1 MREKAGARR
10 PLADSG
16 LRLFDARCAV
26 RSLAL
31 FALLVSPFKTRC
43 LFGTDR
49 PKDVARD
56 ILPCVS
62 P

>member
-1 MREKAGARR
+1 M
-10 PLADSG
+10 DSG
-16 LRLFDARCAV
+16 LRLFDARCAI

-49 PKDVARD
+49 PKDVAQD
-56 ILPCVS
+56 VLPRVS